1 MSRLEGIPGRAG
13 EVELSGVEIARYSRQ
28 LLLPGVGLDGQKRLK
43 AAKVLCVGA
52 GGLGSP
58 AALYLAAAGTGTIGL
73 VDFDA
78 VDATNLHRQIL
89 HGTSDIGRK
98 KLESARDRLLE
109 ANPHVRI
116 ELHEARLSGE
126 NAPGIFEGYDVVLD
140 GTDNFPARYLVNDVC
155 VFTGKPNVYGSV
167 SRFEGQCSVFAP
179 ALGGPCY
186 RCLYPEPP
194 PPGAVPN
201 CAEAGVFGV
210 LPGIIGVMQAIEAI
224 KLVAGLGDPLV
235 GRLVHFDALKTRFRE
250 FRLRR
255 DPACPVCS
263 DSPSIT
269 GPVDYEI
276 LCGTPDSKN
285 AMNNSEAL
293 PEISVEELKSRLDRG
308 DNFVLLDVRE
318 PFELEIAGLPGAVHI
333 PLGEIPGRLGELD
346 PEAETLILCKS
357 GGRSANALEFL
368 RDAGFRKL
376 WNVEGGI
383 NAWSRRIDP
392 AVPLY

>member
-1 MSRLEGIPGRAG
+1 MSLLEGIPQRAG
-13 EVELSGVEIARYSRQ
+13 VGDLSGGEVARYSRQ
-28 LLLPGVGLDGQKRLK
+28 LILPGVGMDGQKLLK

-58 AALYLAAAGTGTIGL
+58 SALYLAAAGIGTIGL
-73 VDFDA
+73 VDFDE
-78 VDATNLHRQIL
+78 VDITNLHRQIL

-98 KLESARDRLLE
+98 KLESARDRLIE

-116 ELHEARLSGE
+116 ELHETRLSAE
-126 NAPGIFEGYDVVLD
+126 NAQRIIEAYDVVLD

-155 VFTGKPNVYGSV
+155 VFSGKPNVYGSV

-179 ALGGPCY
+179 GLGGPCY

-194 PPGAVPN
+194 PPGAIPN

-210 LPGIIGVMQAIEAI
+210 LPGLIGVMQAIEAI
-224 KLVAGLGDPLV
+224 KLVAGVGEPLI
-235 GRLVHFDALKTRFRE
+235 GRLIHFDALKTRFRE

-269 GPVDYEI
+269 SPVDYQHF
-276 LCGTPDSKN
+276 CNAPDPKKT
-285 AMNNSEAL
+285 MNNTAPI
-293 PEISVEELKSRLDRG
+293 PEITVEELKSRLDRG
-308 DNFVLLDVRE
+308 DGFVLLDVRE
-318 PFELEIAGLPGAVHI
+318 PFELEIASLPGALHI
-333 PLGEIPGRLGELD
+333 PLGEIPDRLGELD
-346 PEAETLILCKS
+346 PQAETLILCKS

-368 RDAGFRKL
+368 RDAGFVKL
-376 WNVEGGI
+376 WNVQGGI
-383 NAWSRRIDP
+383 NAWSHRIDP
-392 AVPLY
+392 TVPLY

>member
-1 MSRLEGIPGRAG
+1 
-13 EVELSGVEIARYSRQ
+13 VEIDLSSEEVLRYSRQ
-28 LLLPGVGLDGQKRLK
+28 LILPGVGVEGQKRLK
-43 AAKVLCVGA
+43 AARVLCIGA

-58 AALYLAAAGTGTIGL
+58 SALYLAAAGVGTIGL
-73 VDFDA
+73 VDFDV

-89 HGTSDIGRK
+89 HGTSDVGRK
-98 KLESARDRLLE
+98 KLESARSRLRE
-109 ANPHVRI
+109 ANPNVRV
-116 ELHEARLSGE
+116 ELHQVRLTAE
-126 NAPGIFEGYDVVLD
+126 NALQIVKDYDVVLD

-155 VFTGKPNVYGSV
+155 VFSGKPNVYGAV

-179 ALGGPCY
+179 SLGGPCY

-210 LPGIIGVMQAIEAI
+210 LPGIIGVMQAIESI

-269 GPVDYEI
+269 APVDYEI
-276 LCGTPDSKN
+276 YCSPPDLKKT
-285 AMNNSEAL
+285 MNPHDAI
-293 PEISVEELKSRLDRG
+293 PEITVEELKSRLDRG
-308 DNFVLLDVRE
+308 EEFVLLDVRE
-318 PFELEIAGLPGAVHI
+318 PFELEIASLPSAVNI
-333 PLGEIPGRLGELD
+333 PLGELPARLGELD
-346 PEAETLILCKS
+346 PEAETLILCRS

-368 RDAGFRKL
+368 RDSGFSKI

>member
-1 MSRLEGIPGRAG
+1 MNLHGVARERFEELN
-13 EVELSGVEIARYSRQ
+13 LSGDELRRYSRQ
-28 LLLPGVGLDGQKRLK
+28 LILPGVGVDGQKHLK

-58 AALYLAAAGTGTIGL
+58 SALYLAAAGVGTIGL
-73 VDFDA
+73 VDFDV

-109 ANPHVRI
+109 ANPNVCV
-116 ELHEARLSGE
+116 ELHDTRLTAKNARRIVES
-126 NAPGIFEGYDVVLD
+126 YDVVLD

-155 VFTGKPNVYGSV
+155 VFSQKPNVYGSI

-179 ALGGPCY
+179 SRGGPCY

-224 KLVAGLGDPLV
+224 KVISGLGEPLI

-250 FRLRR
+250 FQLRR

-269 GPVDYEI
+269 ALLDYQQF
-276 LCGTPDSKN
+276 CSSPDSKKTMTPS
-285 AMNNSEAL
+285 ASI
-293 PEISVEELKSRLDRG
+293 PEITVEDLKARFDRSEK
-308 DNFVLLDVRE
+308 FVLLDVRE
-318 PFELEIAGLPGAVHI
+318 PFELEIASLPGTINI
-333 PLGEIPGRLGELD
+333 PLGELPARLSELN
-346 PEAETLILCKS
+346 PEAETLILCRS

-368 RDAGFRKL
+368 RDSGFSKV

>member
-1 MSRLEGIPGRAG
+1 LIEGIRRRS
-13 EVELSGVEIARYSRQ
+13 EESILSSEELLRYSRQ
-28 LLLPGVGLDGQKRLK
+28 LRLPEVGGEGQRRLK
-43 AAKVLCVGA
+43 AAKVLCVGT

-58 AALYLAAAGTGTIGL
+58 AALYLASAGIGTIGL
-73 VDFDA
+73 VDFDE

-98 KLESARDRLLE
+98 KLESARDRLRE
-109 ANPHVRI
+109 ANPHVCI
-116 ELHEARLSGE
+116 ELHQVRLSAE
-126 NAPGIFEGYDVVLD
+126 NAMRIVEGYDLVLD

-155 VFTGKPNVYGSV
+155 FFSGKPNVYGSV
-167 SRFEGQCSVFAP
+167 ARFEGQCAVFAP
-179 ALGGPCY
+179 SLGGPCY

-210 LPGIIGVMQAIEAI
+210 LPGLIGVMQATEAI
-224 KLVAGLGDPLV
+224 KLIAGLGEPLI
-235 GRLVHFDALKTRFRE
+235 GRLLHFDALKMRFRE

-269 GPVDYEI
+269 TLVDHA
-276 LCGTPDSKN
+276 LHCQRPDPN
-285 AMNNSEAL
+285 QNMNN
-293 PEISVEELKSRLDRG
+293 PEPIPETTVEELKARLDRG
-308 DNFVLLDVRE
+308 DDFILLDVRE
-318 PFELEIAGLPGAVHI
+318 PFELEIASLPSAIHI
-333 PLGEIPGRLGELD
+333 PLGELPARLSELD
-346 PEAETLILCKS
+346 PQAETLILCK
-357 GGRSANALEFL
+357 GGSRSANALEFL
-368 RDAGFRKL
+368 RDAGFSKL

-392 AVPLY
+392 TIPLY

>member
-1 MSRLEGIPGRAG
+1 MNSHGVARERFEELD
-13 EVELSGVEIARYSRQ
+13 LSGDELRRYSRQ
-28 LLLPGVGLDGQKRLK
+28 LILPGVGVDGQKHLK

-58 AALYLAAAGTGTIGL
+58 SALYLAAAGVGTIGL
-73 VDFDA
+73 VDFDV

-98 KLESARDRLLE
+98 KLESARDRLME
-109 ANPHVRI
+109 ANPNVCV
-116 ELHEARLSGE
+116 ELHDTRLTAQNARRIVES
-126 NAPGIFEGYDVVLD
+126 YDVVLD

-155 VFTGKPNVYGSV
+155 VFSQKPNVYGSI

-179 ALGGPCY
+179 SLGGPCY

-210 LPGIIGVMQAIEAI
+210 LPGIIGVMQAIESI
-224 KLVAGLGDPLV
+224 KMIAGLGEPLI

-250 FRLRR
+250 FQLRR

-269 GPVDYEI
+269 ALVDYQQF
-276 LCGTPDSKN
+276 CSSPDSKKT
-285 AMNNSEAL
+285 MTSSDSI
-293 PEISVEELKSRLDRG
+293 PEITVENLKARLDRAEK
-308 DNFVLLDVRE
+308 FVLLDVRE
-318 PFELEIAGLPGAVHI
+318 PFELEIASLPGTINI
-333 PLGEIPGRLGELD
+333 PLGELPARLGELN
-346 PEAETLILCKS
+346 PEAETLILCRS

-368 RDAGFRKL
+368 RDAGFSNL

-392 AVPLY
+392 SVPLY

>member
-1 MSRLEGIPGRAG
+1 MNLHGVARECFEELN
-13 EVELSGVEIARYSRQ
+13 LSGDELRRYSRQ
-28 LLLPGVGLDGQKRLK
+28 LILPGVGVDGQKRLK

-58 AALYLAAAGTGTIGL
+58 SALYLAAAGVGTIGL
-73 VDFDA
+73 VDFDV

-98 KLESARDRLLE
+98 KLESARERLLE
-109 ANPHVRI
+109 ANPNVCVELNDTRLTAKNARRI
-116 ELHEARLSGE
+116 VES
-126 NAPGIFEGYDVVLD
+126 YDVVLD

-155 VFTGKPNVYGSV
+155 VFSQKPNVYGSI

-179 ALGGPCY
+179 SLGGPCY

-224 KLVAGLGDPLV
+224 KVIAGLGEPLI

-250 FRLRR
+250 FQLRR

-269 GPVDYEI
+269 ALLDYQQF
-276 LCGTPDSKN
+276 CASPDSKKTMTPS
-285 AMNNSEAL
+285 ASI
-293 PEISVEELKSRLDRG
+293 PEITVEDLKARFDRSEK
-308 DNFVLLDVRE
+308 FVLLDVRE
-318 PFELEIAGLPGAVHI
+318 PFELEIASLPGTINI
-333 PLGEIPGRLGELD
+333 PLGELPARLSELN
-346 PEAETLILCKS
+346 PEAETLILCRS

-368 RDAGFRKL
+368 RDAGFSNL

>member
-1 MSRLEGIPGRAG
+1 VNLHGVARERFEELN
-13 EVELSGVEIARYSRQ
+13 LSGDELRRYSRQ
-28 LLLPGVGLDGQKRLK
+28 LILPGVGVDGQKHLK

-58 AALYLAAAGTGTIGL
+58 SALYLAAAGVGTIGL
-73 VDFDA
+73 VDFDV

-109 ANPHVRI
+109 ANPNVCV
-116 ELHEARLSGE
+116 ELHDTRLTAKNARRIVES
-126 NAPGIFEGYDVVLD
+126 YDVVLD

-155 VFTGKPNVYGSV
+155 VFSQKPNVYGSI

-179 ALGGPCY
+179 SRGGPCY

-224 KLVAGLGDPLV
+224 KVISGLGEPLI

-250 FRLRR
+250 FQLRR

-269 GPVDYEI
+269 ALLDYQQF
-276 LCGTPDSKN
+276 CSSPDSKKTMTPS
-285 AMNNSEAL
+285 ASI
-293 PEISVEELKSRLDRG
+293 PEITVEDLKARFDRSEK
-308 DNFVLLDVRE
+308 FVLLDVRE
-318 PFELEIAGLPGAVHI
+318 PFELEIASLPGTINI
-333 PLGEIPGRLGELD
+333 PLGELPARLSELN
-346 PEAETLILCKS
+346 PEAETLILCRS

-368 RDAGFRKL
+368 RDSGFSKV

>member
-1 MSRLEGIPGRAG
+1 VSLLEQIGRRALEIDLSSE
-13 EVELSGVEIARYSRQ
+13 EVLRYSRQ
-28 LLLPGVGLDGQKRLK
+28 LILPGVGVEGQKRLK
-43 AAKVLCVGA
+43 AARVLCIGA

-58 AALYLAAAGTGTIGL
+58 SALYLAAAGVGTIGL
-73 VDFDA
+73 VDFDV

-89 HGTSDIGRK
+89 HGTSDVGRK
-98 KLESARDRLLE
+98 KLESARSRLRE
-109 ANPHVRI
+109 ANPNVRV
-116 ELHEARLSGE
+116 ELHQVRLTAE
-126 NAPGIFEGYDVVLD
+126 NALQIVKDYDVVLD

-155 VFTGKPNVYGSV
+155 VFSGKPNVYGAV

-179 ALGGPCY
+179 SLGGPCY

-210 LPGIIGVMQAIEAI
+210 LPGIIGVMQAIETI

-269 GPVDYEI
+269 APVDYEI
-276 LCGTPDSKN
+276 YCSPPDLKKT
-285 AMNNSEAL
+285 MNPRDAI
-293 PEISVEELKSRLDRG
+293 PEITVEELKSRLDG
-308 DNFVLLDVRE
+308 GEEFVLLDVRE
-318 PFELEIAGLPGAVHI
+318 PFELEIASLPSAVNI
-333 PLGEIPGRLGELD
+333 PLGELPARLGELD
-346 PEAETLILCKS
+346 PEAETLILCRS

-368 RDAGFRKL
+368 RDSGFSKI

>member
-1 MSRLEGIPGRAG
+1 MD
-13 EVELSGVEIARYSRQ
+13 LSCEEIRRYSRQ
-28 LLLPGVGLDGQKRLK
+28 LILPGVGIEGQKRLK
-43 AAKVLCVGA
+43 AAKVLCIGV

-58 AALYLAAAGTGTIGL
+58 SALYLAAAGVGSIGL
-73 VDFDA
+73 VDFDV

-98 KLESARDRLLE
+98 KLESARDLLLE
-109 ANPHVRI
+109 ANPNVRI
-116 ELHEARLSGE
+116 ELHDVRFSAE
-126 NAPGIFEGYDVVLD
+126 NARTIVEDYDVVMD
-140 GTDNFPARYLVNDVC
+140 GTDNFPSRYLVNDVC
-155 VFTGKPNVYGSV
+155 VFSRKPNVYGAV

-224 KLVAGLGDPLV
+224 KLLAGLGEPLI

-250 FRLRR
+250 FKLRR

-269 GPVDYEI
+269 TLVDYENF
-276 LCGTPDSKN
+276 CTPPDWNKT
-285 AMNNSEAL
+285 MNTPAPV
-293 PEISVEELKSRLDRG
+293 PEVSVEDLKLRLDRSEK
-308 DNFVLLDVRE
+308 FVLLDVRE
-318 PFELEIAGLPGAVHI
+318 PFELEIASLPGAVNI
-333 PLGEIPGRLGELD
+333 PLGELPARLGELD
-346 PEAETLILCKS
+346 PGAETLILCRS

-368 RDAGFRKL
+368 RDAGFSKL

>member
-1 MSRLEGIPGRAG
+1 VSSIEEIRRRASEVDLSRE
-13 EVELSGVEIARYSRQ
+13 ELGRYSRQ
-28 LLLPGVGLDGQKRLK
+28 MILPGVGIEGQKRLK
-43 AAKVLCVGA
+43 SARVLCVGA

-58 AALYLAAAGTGTIGL
+58 SALYLAAAGTGTIGL
-73 VDFDA
+73 VDFDV
-78 VDATNLHRQIL
+78 VDASNLHRQIL
-89 HGTSDIGRK
+89 HGTSDIGRS

-109 ANPHVRI
+109 ANPGARV
-116 ELHEARLSGE
+116 ELHGVRLSAQ
-126 NAPGIFEGYDVVLD
+126 NALRIVNDYDLVLD

-155 VFTGKPNVYGSV
+155 VFSGKPNVYGAV

-179 ALGGPCY
+179 SLGAPCY

-210 LPGIIGVMQAIEAI
+210 LPGIIGVMQAVEAI
-224 KLVAGLGDPLV
+224 KIIAGLGEPLL

-269 GPVDYEI
+269 APLDYEI
-276 LCGTPDSKN
+276 HCPPADSKKT
-285 AMNNSEAL
+285 MTSSDSI
-293 PEISVEELKSRLDRG
+293 PETTVEDLKARLDRG
-308 DNFVLLDVRE
+308 DAFVLLDVRE
-318 PFELEIAGLPGAVHI
+318 PAELEIASLPGALNI
-333 PLGEIPGRLGELD
+333 PLGELPSRLAELD
-346 PEAETLILCKS
+346 PRAEILILCRS

-368 RDAGFRKL
+368 RDSGFSNL

>member
-1 MSRLEGIPGRAG
+1 VQVDLSAE
-13 EVELSGVEIARYSRQ
+13 ELRRYSRQ
-28 LLLPGVGLDGQKRLK
+28 LILPGIGLEGQKRLK
-43 AAKVLCVGA
+43 AARILCVGA

-58 AALYLAAAGTGTIGL
+58 SALYLAAAGVGTIGL
-73 VDFDA
+73 VDFDE

-89 HGTSDIGRK
+89 HGTSDVGRK

-109 ANPHVRI
+109 ANPHVGV
-116 ELHEARLSGE
+116 ELHPLRLTAQ
-126 NAPGIFEGYDVVLD
+126 NAPGIFENYDVILD

-155 VFTGKPNVYGSV
+155 VLFKKPNVYGSV

-194 PPGAVPN
+194 PPGSVPN

-224 KLVAGLGDPLV
+224 KLVTGVGEPLI

-250 FRLRR
+250 FQLRR

-269 GPVDYEI
+269 APVDYEI
-276 LCGTPDSKN
+276 HCPSTDSQKT
-285 AMNNSEAL
+285 MTSSDSI
-293 PEISVEELKSRLDRG
+293 PETTVEDLKARLDRG
-308 DNFVLLDVRE
+308 DSFVLLDVRE
-318 PFELEIAGLPGAVHI
+318 PFELEIASLPGALNI
-333 PLGEIPGRLGELD
+333 PLGELPGRLGELD
-346 PEAETLILCKS
+346 PQAETLILCRS

-368 RDAGFRKL
+368 RDSGFSNL